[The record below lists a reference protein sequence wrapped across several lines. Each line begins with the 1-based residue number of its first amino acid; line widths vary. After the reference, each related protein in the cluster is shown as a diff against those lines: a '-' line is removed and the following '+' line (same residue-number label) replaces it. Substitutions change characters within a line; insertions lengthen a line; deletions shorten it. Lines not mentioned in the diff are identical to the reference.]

1 MSDRELLESAAKAAG
16 YKLERFIS
24 ALYPYATIYTVKGKQ
39 WDPLA
44 DDGDTL
50 RLAVELGLSVSTGIL
65 SVSTGIDWAEAKI
78 DELTPIRE
86 FAHKDY
92 QDIFA
97 ATRRAIVRAAA
108 EIGRQM
114 QEGGAA

>member
-1 MSDRELLESAAKAAG
+1 MNDRELLESAAKAAG

-44 DDGDTL
+44 DDGDAL
-50 RLAVELGLSVSTGIL
+50 RLAVELRISVSIGKDVVEAHIGQSYGKLEASRSNLL
-65 SVSTGIDWAEAKI
+65 S
-78 DELTPIRE
+78 
-86 FAHKDY
+86 
-92 QDIFA
+92 

-114 QEGGAA
+114 QEEGAA

>member
-50 RLAVELGLSVSTGIL
+50 RLAVELGLSVSTGI
-65 SVSTGIDWAEAKI
+65 DWAEAKI